1 MDPVTSDR
9 LAAGRGLV
17 GHADQDGS
25 RQVALSR
32 ERGVAGVDAI
42 DGEIATGDAVLWEHQ
57 TQASTAL
64 MHESEKRN

>member
-9 LAAGRGLV
+9 LGAGPGLV

-25 RQVALSR
+25 RQVALYR
-32 ERGVAGVDAI
+32 EHVVAGVDTT
-42 DGEIATGDAVLWEHQ
+42 DGEVATGDAVRWEDQ
-57 TQASTAL
+57 TQASTGL